1 MDRSISR
8 QRAIAHTSEATDY
21 ISRLPDVILVY
32 ILSFLPLKD
41 CIKISA
47 LSKRW
52 KYLWTK
58 TCRLNIN
65 EIEIIAKLVR
75 SNFYCTICEDIW
87 TSSTTCC
94 QKHLLKVA
102 RRMFADVVDR
112 TLLLHSGCTLD
123 KFRLSFL
130 YDVYDG
136 LTKKVDIW
144 VRYAWAS
151 NIKDMEL
158 SFFNPGLLEYFD
170 ERVPVRVGV
179 DLNLLYELPHNCLVS
194 KILSSLNMNCCK
206 LRASALKV
214 FPSLRRI
221 FLKQVV
227 ILDSS
232 VRVLA
237 SKFPLLE
244 DLSLENCVI
253 SIQFLLYVTNC
264 KPNEIP
270 TFEINISTPR
280 LVLLVCLLVSEER
293 AGLTSLLSGLRHS
306 QNLTLT
312 SWCIQGNFF
321 RNGGP
326 DISDCDPEHY
336 FQSECLPFPCLE
348 NSLKKI
354 TVIGFAGRKNEVKVV
369 RFLLRN
375 ARVLEEISIF
385 YEDAEEYYRGA
396 MGLWRQNGRFHQIFC
411 ELLRCHR
418 VSARAEVIFSS
429 LPSEYVN
436 YEGSY

>member
-8 QRAIAHTSEATDY
+8 QRTRAHTSEATDY

-58 TCRLNIN
+58 TSRLNIN

-94 QKHLLKVA
+94 
-102 RRMFADVVDR
+102 
-112 TLLLHSGCTLD
+112 TLD
-123 KFRLSFL
+123 KFQLSFL

-136 LTKKVDIW
+136 LTEKVDIW

-253 SIQFLLYVTNC
+253 SIQFFVCDEDLMIKRLYVTNC

-280 LVLLVCLLVSEER
+280 LVLLVLHGVYVKLTSMRKVTQLVDVTIDIRCLLVSKEQ

-312 SWCIQGNFF
+312 SWCIQVAFLYSSCLQILSQIHSLSH
-321 RNGGP
+321 
-326 DISDCDPEHY
+326 IS
-336 FQSECLPFPCLE
+336 
-348 NSLKKI
+348 
-354 TVIGFAGRKNEVKVV
+354 
-369 RFLLRN
+369 
-375 ARVLEEISIF
+375 
-385 YEDAEEYYRGA
+385 
-396 MGLWRQNGRFHQIFC
+396 LWSSG
-411 ELLRCHR
+411 
-418 VSARAEVIFSS
+418 SACR
-429 LPSEYVN
+429 
-436 YEGSY
+436 

>member
-253 SIQFLLYVTNC
+253 SIQFFVCDEDLMIKRLYVTNC

-280 LVLLVCLLVSEER
+280 LVLLVLHGVYVKLTSMRKVTQLVDVTIDIRCLLVSEER

-312 SWCIQGNFF
+312 SWCIQVAFLYSSCLQ
-321 RNGGP
+321 
-326 DISDCDPEHY
+326 ILSQLHSIVIY
-336 FQSECLPFPCLE
+336 QSVVIRPCPQM
-348 NSLKKI
+348 KI
-354 TVIGFAGRKNEVKVV
+354 
-369 RFLLRN
+369 
-375 ARVLEEISIF
+375 
-385 YEDAEEYYRGA
+385 
-396 MGLWRQNGRFHQIFC
+396 
-411 ELLRCHR
+411 
-418 VSARAEVIFSS
+418 
-429 LPSEYVN
+429 
-436 YEGSY
+436 